1 VPQGAAATNR
11 RLRDPIVTET
21 RRFNRFSVV
30 GTTPVGAIRCP
41 PQHSPALRV
50 PDDVE
55 GRRMRMRT
63 TGTRRTAVLAAGLGL
78 TMVLAA
84 CGQNAAAPA
93 PSGGGSAPSAAPA
106 GGGVKVGVILPE
118 TQSSARWEGFDKPL
132 LTAAMQAEGLDADI
146 QNAQGDEQKFSTLA
160 DGMISSGVKVLVIA
174 SISSESGA
182 AVAAKAKAQGIP
194 TIDYDRLSLGG
205 TSDYYVSFDNEKVG
219 ALQGQ
224 GMADALKGKQGAQV
238 IEIEGAP
245 TDNNATLFHN
255 GQESVLKPLYDSGA
269 LKLVQS
275 QPIPDWDNQVG
286 GTTFEQILTKNG
298 GKVDGVV
305 AANDGLA
312 GAVITVLTKNGLNG
326 QVPVT
331 GQDATPDGLQAILR
345 GDQYMT
351 VYKPI
356 KQEAEAAAKLAGAL
370 AKGDTAAADG
380 LATASVDDTKGN
392 RQVKSVLLTPQSIT
406 KDNVKTVITE
416 GQVKA
421 SEICVGNL
429 QATCQQLGIGA
440 S

>member
-1 VPQGAAATNR
+1 
-11 RLRDPIVTET
+11 
-21 RRFNRFSVV
+21 
-30 GTTPVGAIRCP
+30 
-41 PQHSPALRV
+41 
-50 PDDVE
+50 
-55 GRRMRMRT
+55 MRT
-63 TGTRRTAVLAAGLGL
+63 RTTAVKRTAVLAAGLGL
-78 TMVLAA
+78 TMALAA
-84 CGQNAAAPA
+84 CGQNAAAP
-93 PSGGGSAPSAAPA
+93 SSGGSAPSAAAPAA
-106 GGGVKVGVILPE
+106 GGTKVGVILPE

-132 LTAAMQAEGLDADI
+132 LTAAMQAEGLDAAI

-224 GMADALKGKQGAQV
+224 GLADALKAKQGAQV
-238 IEIEGAP
+238 IEIAGAP
-245 TDNNATLFHN
+245 TDNNATLFSDGAN
-255 GQESVLKPLYDSGA
+255 SILKPLYDSGA
-269 LKLVQS
+269 LKLVQK

-286 GTTFEQILTKNG
+286 GTTFEQILTGNG
-298 GKVDGVV
+298 GKVDGVL

-312 GAVITVLTKNGLNG
+312 GAVITVLTKYGLNG

-356 KQEAEAAAKLAGAL
+356 KQEADSTAKLAAAL
-370 AKGDTAAADG
+370 AKGDTAAADA
-380 LATASVDDTKGN
+380 LATGSVDDTKGN

-406 KDNVKTVITE
+406 KDNVKTVIDE

-421 SEICVGNL
+421 SEVCVGDL
-429 QATCQQLGIGA
+429 QATCQQLSINA

>member
-1 VPQGAAATNR
+1 
-11 RLRDPIVTET
+11 
-21 RRFNRFSVV
+21 
-30 GTTPVGAIRCP
+30 
-41 PQHSPALRV
+41 
-50 PDDVE
+50 
-55 GRRMRMRT
+55 MRT
-63 TGTRRTAVLAAGLGL
+63 RTTATRRTAVWAAGLGL

-84 CGQNAAAPA
+84 CGQNAAAPS
-93 PSGGGSAPSAAPA
+93 SGAGASSAAPA
-106 GGGVKVGVILPE
+106 ASGIKVGVILPE
-118 TQSSARWEGFDKPL
+118 TKTSARWEGFDKPL
-132 LTAAMQAEGLDADI
+132 LTEAMKAEGLDADI
-146 QNAQGDEQKFSTLA
+146 QNALGDEQKFSTLA

-174 SISSESGA
+174 AISSDSGA
-182 AVAAKAKAQGIP
+182 AVAAKAKAAGIP
-194 TIDYDRLSLGG
+194 TIDYDRLTLGG
-205 TSDYYVSFDNEKVG
+205 SSDYYVSFDNEKVG

-224 GMADALKGKQGAQV
+224 GLADALKGKQGAQV

-255 GQESVLKPLYDSGA
+255 GQQTVLKPLYDSGA

-275 QPIPDWDNQVG
+275 QAIPDWDNQVG
-286 GTTFEQILTKNG
+286 GTTFEQILTGNG

-312 GAVITVLTKNGLNG
+312 GAIITVLTKYGLNG

-331 GQDATPDGLQAILR
+331 GQDATADGLQAILR

-356 KQEAEAAAKLAGAL
+356 KQEADATAKLTAAL
-370 AKGDTAAADG
+370 AKGDTGGANA
-380 LATASVDDTKGN
+380 LATGSVNDPKGN

-406 KDNVKTVITE
+406 KQNVKTVIDE

-421 SEICVGNL
+421 SEVCV
-429 QATCQQLGIGA
+429 QALADTCKQLGINA